1 MRRLFALKQTKNK
14 ESSLHWH
21 GLLLPGLMDGVPGF
35 NGFQGIAAN
44 QEFVYRFK
52 IRQSGTY
59 WYHAHSRGRNRT
71 ALRRLCN
78 LSQNQAE
85 VPVHEQTERDY
96 VVMLSEFHEQSGQQI
111 MNNLKICRVLS
122 KSA

>member
-21 GLLLPGLMDGVPGF
+21 GLLLPGVMDGVPGF
-35 NGFQGIAAN
+35 NGFQGIAPD

-59 WYHAHSRGRNRT
+59 WYHAHSKGQEQDGLYGAFVT
-71 ALRRLCN
+71 YPKTRRKFLHMSRPSVIMWSCF
-78 LSQNQAE
+78 QNFMSSPAS
-85 VPVHEQTERDY
+85 R
-96 VVMLSEFHEQSGQQI
+96 S
-111 MNNLKICRVLS
+111 
-122 KSA
+122 